1 MQGRILVVD
10 DERDMLLLIERIITE
25 ETGHKVVTTT
35 DPREALER
43 VKTGGFDLVITDL
56 KMPKMDGISLL
67 EKTKALDPT
76 VSVVVM
82 TAFGTIETAVEAT
95 RKGAS
100 DFITKPF
107 RRERILVTVENVMSF
122 QSVTRENRV
131 LREALGKQNGF
142 ASLLGVTPVMRDIF
156 ARIRQ
161 VAPTQGTVLITGPSG
176 TGKELVAKALH
187 THSHRRDQHLI
198 TLNCTVIP
206 ENVLESELFGHVK
219 GAFTGA
225 WKDKR
230 GLVEDAHGGTLFL
243 DEIGDLSPV
252 LQTKLLRLLQD
263 GEYRPVG
270 GNAARKADI
279 RFIAATNRLLK
290 EAIAQGRFREDL
302 YYRLNVINFDL
313 PPLAA
318 RRDDIP
324 LLSHHFLKKYAAAN
338 KKTITEI
345 CPLAMQRLRALD
357 YPGNVR
363 ELENII
369 ERGVI
374 FCRTESLK
382 TADLFLD
389 PEQEPSDTPYALPA
403 SLRQLG
409 FKDAKEEMTAIF
421 HRQYI
426 DHLLRENNGNV
437 SRAAQKAGIQRQYLH
452 RLMKEAG
459 LVTHGYRDKPDAE
472 ADVPDM
478 GSSAGPEGE
487 TIGSHDGARC
497 RT

>member
-1 MQGRILVVD
+1 MIGSILVVD
-10 DERDMLLLIERIITE
+10 DERDMLLLIERIISE
-25 ETGHKVVTTT
+25 ETGHKVVTVA
-35 DPREALER
+35 DPAEALEL
-43 VKTGGFDLVITDL
+43 VKSGAFDMVITDL
-56 KMPKMDGISLL
+56 KMPGMDGIRLL
-67 EKTKALDPT
+67 EEIRAIDPAI
-76 VSVVVM
+76 SVVVM

-95 RKGAS
+95 RKGAC

-107 RRERILVTVENVMSF
+107 RRERILVTIENVMSF
-122 QSVTRENRV
+122 QSVSRENRV
-131 LREALGKQNGF
+131 LREALGRQKGF
-142 ASLLGVTPVMRDIF
+142 ASLLGSSPVMREIF

-187 THSHRRDQHLI
+187 DYSSRRDQRFV

-206 ENVLESELFGHVK
+206 ENVLESELFGHVR

-252 LQTKLLRLLQD
+252 LQTKLLRLLQE
-263 GEYRPVG
+263 GEYRPLG
-270 GNAARKADI
+270 GNATRKADI
-279 RFIAATNRLLK
+279 RFVAATNRLLK
-290 EAIAQGRFREDL
+290 EEIARGRFREDL
-302 YYRLNVINFDL
+302 FYRLNVIHFDL

-318 RRDDIP
+318 RRGDIP
-324 LLSHHFLKKYAAAN
+324 LLSHHFLKKYTLLN
-338 KKTITEI
+338 GKTIPDI
-345 CPLAMQRLRALD
+345 CPRAMQRLMRLD

-374 FCRTESLK
+374 FCRGNVLQ
-382 TADLFLD
+382 TADLFLERE
-389 PEQEPSDTPYALPA
+389 PEAPEAPNPLPS
-403 SLRQLG
+403 SLCHLA
-409 FKDAKEEMTAIF
+409 FKDAKEQMIAIF

-426 DHLLRENNGNV
+426 DQLLRDNGGNV

-459 LVTHGYRDKPDAE
+459 LVTEDYRDSP
-472 ADVPDM
+472 PR
-478 GSSAGPEGE
+478 GE
-487 TIGSHDGARC
+487 ETALEPPG
-497 RT
+497 